1 MPDIPW
7 LENDNDP
14 FPDVEL
20 ALTEPDGLLALGG
33 CLTVERLID
42 AYHRGIF
49 PWYEE
54 GQPVLWWSPDPR
66 CVLYPDQMHVSRSL
80 KKILR
85 NNRYH
90 VTFDTAFTEVIANC
104 ATLRSDQEGTWIT
117 SNLLTAFKQLHNM
130 GIAHS
135 VEVWTLTDEQSQLVG
150 GLYGIAMGR
159 VFFGESMFSRRTD
172 TSKVALSHLCKQL
185 QAWNFNLID
194 CQVDSEHMQS
204 LGAVNITRPQF
215 ISHLKQYI
223 DNPHHSFWRSSP

>member
-7 LENDNDP
+7 LENDNDQ

-33 CLTVERLID
+33 DLTVERLIE
-42 AYHRGIF
+42 AYRCGIF

-54 GQPVLWWSPDPR
+54 DQPVLWWSPDPR

-80 KKILR
+80 KKVLR
-85 NNRYH
+85 NKPYH
-90 VTFDTAFTEVIANC
+90 VTFDTAFAEVITNC
-104 ATLRSDQEGTWIT
+104 ATLRVDQEGTWIT
-117 SNLLTAFKQLHNM
+117 SDLLTTLKQLHNM

-135 VEVWTLTDEQSQLVG
+135 VEVWMLVDEKPQLVG

-172 TSKVALSHLCKQL
+172 TSKVALYHLCRQL
-185 QAWNFNLID
+185 HAWNFNLID

-204 LGAVNITRPQF
+204 LGAVNMTRPQF

-223 DNPHHSFWRSSP
+223 DSPHHSFWNYSP